1 MSCSDSDD
9 DSADEPD
16 DQMIDVDAQMD
27 CGAWLVDGESDE
39 GDEDHYVDGESD
51 EGDEDHY
58 VDGEPDEYD
67 AFQAKIRREVE
78 LLTLSMHDFQM
89 HHPWDISLWVVNS
102 LGAAIP
108 FRVWSPKVPFR
119 VPVAIF
125 GNVEKQSKWKPYVQ
139 S

>member
-16 DQMIDVDAQMD
+16 DQMIDADAQMD
-27 CGAWLVDGESDE
+27 CGAWL
-39 GDEDHYVDGESD
+39 VDGESD

-89 HHPWDISLWVVNS
+89 HHPWDISL
-102 LGAAIP
+102 
-108 FRVWSPKVPFR
+108 
-119 VPVAIF
+119 
-125 GNVEKQSKWKPYVQ
+125 
-139 S
+139 